1 MFRSCILALLCPLGL
16 LAQRPVPQ
24 PMPSVP
30 QVLTGVVVHTG
41 NGHRIDDGV
50 VAWNQ
55 GKLVYVGPREQ
66 FGGLAD
72 AQVRSLPGAHVYP
85 GFILTDNILGLTE
98 TDALKPT
105 HDFRETG
112 DLNPEVRACV
122 AFNTDSK
129 IIPTVRSNGVLLV
142 QSTPRGNLVAGT
154 SAVMRL
160 DGWNW
165 EDAAIRCVDGV
176 HIYWPVRVVRP
187 KGSSH
192 PKKDEEED
200 PEKARQETLHRLEQ
214 FLRQSLAYAKAPE
227 AEKEVNIHFEA
238 MKPVWAL
245 KSPLYLHVSGAAPVL
260 EALAFFNRIGTLNL
274 VLCGVPDTGQ
284 ALQTLKKQG
293 IPVILPRLHK
303 LPDRDDHDYDLPFRM
318 PLILNQHQILFALS
332 YAGDMEAMGSRNL
345 PFVAGTAVAFGLPY
359 EEAVAAVSLW
369 PARILGIDNEY
380 GSLEVGKSATLFVS
394 KGDALDMRGND
405 VLEAWIDGRPLD
417 LDSHQ
422 KQLYRQYLRKYGLN

>member
-1 MFRSCILALLCPLGL
+1 MNRSLFLAFIWPIWL

-24 PMPSVP
+24 TMPVAP
-30 QVLTGVVVHTG
+30 QVVTGVVIHTG
-41 NGHRIDDGV
+41 YGERIDDGV
-50 VAWNQ
+50 LAWDK
-55 GKLVYVGPREQ
+55 GKLVYVGQRQQ
-66 FGGLAD
+66 FAGFPGAE
-72 AQVRSLPGAHVYP
+72 VRPLPGFHVYP

-142 QSTPRGNLVAGT
+142 QATPRGSLVAGT

-165 EDAAIRCVDGV
+165 EDAAVRCNDGV
-176 HIYWPVRVVRP
+176 HIYWPAKTIRA
-187 KGSSH
+187 KGSSN
-192 PKKDEEED
+192 PKKGEEED
-200 PEKARQETLHRLEQ
+200 PEKARRETLHRLEQ
-214 FLRQSLAYAKAPE
+214 FLRQSLAYAKA
-227 AEKEVNIHFEA
+227 AESGKEVNIHFEA
-238 MKPVWAL
+238 MRPVWAR
-245 KSPLYLHVSGAAPVL
+245 KSNLYLHVSGAAPVL
-260 EALAFFNRIGTLNL
+260 EALAFFNRFEPLNL
-274 VLCGVPDTGQ
+274 VLCGVPDTGE
-284 ALQTLKKQG
+284 AVRKIKELN
-293 IPVILPRLHK
+293 IPIILPRLHK
-303 LPDRDDHDYDLPFRM
+303 LPDRDDHDYDMPFRL
-318 PLILNQHQILFALS
+318 PTVLKQHGVLFALS

-345 PFVAGTAVAFGLPY
+345 PFVAGTAAAFGLPY

-369 PARILGIDNEY
+369 PAKILGIDKDY
-380 GSLEVGKSATLFVS
+380 GSLQAGKSATFFIS
-394 KGDALDMRGND
+394 RGDALDMRSND

-422 KQLYRQYLRKYGLN
+422 KQLYRQYLQKYGLN

>member
-1 MFRSCILALLCPLGL
+1 
-16 LAQRPVPQ
+16 
-24 PMPSVP
+24 MPSVP
-30 QVLTGVVVHTG
+30 QVLTDVVVHTG
-41 NGHRIDDGV
+41 TGERIDDGV
-50 VAWNQ
+50 VAWSQ
-55 GKLVYVGPREQ
+55 GKLVYVGPREN
-66 FGGLAD
+66 FSGLPD

-142 QSTPRGNLVAGT
+142 QSTPRGSLVAGT
-154 SAVMRL
+154 SSVMRL

-165 EDAAIRCVDGV
+165 EDAAIRCADGV
-176 HIYWPVRVVRP
+176 HIYWPARVVKP
-187 KGSSH
+187 KGSPN
-192 PKKDEEED
+192 PKTGEEED
-200 PEKARQETLHRLEQ
+200 PERARRETLHRLEQ
-214 FLRQSLAYAKAPE
+214 FLLQSLAYAKAPE
-227 AEKEVNIHFEA
+227 SGKEVNIHFEA
-238 MKPVWAL
+238 MKPVWAK

-260 EALAFFNRIGTLNL
+260 EALAFFRRLGPANL
-274 VLCGVPDTGQ
+274 VLCGVPDTGH
-284 ALQTLKKQG
+284 ALKLLKEQG

-318 PLILNQHQILFALS
+318 PVILKQHQILFALS

-359 EEAVAAVSLW
+359 EEAVAAISLW
-369 PARILGIDNEY
+369 PARILGIDKEY
-380 GSLEVGKSATLFVS
+380 GSLEAGKSATLFVS
-394 KGDALDMRGND
+394 RGDALDIRSND

-417 LDSHQ
+417 LDNHQ
-422 KQLYRQYLRKYGLN
+422 KQLYRQYLKKYGLN